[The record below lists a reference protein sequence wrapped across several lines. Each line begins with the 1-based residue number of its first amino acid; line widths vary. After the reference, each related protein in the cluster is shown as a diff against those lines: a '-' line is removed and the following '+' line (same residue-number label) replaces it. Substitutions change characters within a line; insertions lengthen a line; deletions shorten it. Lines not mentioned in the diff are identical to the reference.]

1 MSLTI
6 HLKQP
11 LADEQTAVDC
21 ESVALKGSCAH
32 VDRGVAEDALVVP
45 MDNVAGIEGG
55 EVDQAVEQLPTQGG
69 QYTEVVTRIE

>member
-1 MSLTI
+1 MAPTL

-11 LADEQTAVDC
+11 LSDEQAAVDC
-21 ESVALKGSCAH
+21 DAVAVKGSCAH
-32 VDRGVAEDALVVP
+32 VDRGVADDQLVVP
-45 MDNVAGIEGG
+45 MDNVAGIEGA